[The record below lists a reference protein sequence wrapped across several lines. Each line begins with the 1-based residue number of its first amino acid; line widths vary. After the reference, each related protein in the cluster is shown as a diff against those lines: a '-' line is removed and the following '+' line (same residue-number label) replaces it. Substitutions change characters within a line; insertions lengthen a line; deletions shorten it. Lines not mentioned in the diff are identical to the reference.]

1 MLCRPLS
8 RVTRFDII
16 IYYLNL
22 IYLSYK
28 QVVTTK
34 ADLADP
40 KWGRL
45 TYYYDIK
52 EYVILYLRGRVS
64 IYILTQTLGKI
75 FSYSP
80 LSREYEDTLPQVWV
94 RIYIFTLPVR

>member
-1 MLCRPLS
+1 
-8 RVTRFDII
+8 
-16 IYYLNL
+16 
-22 IYLSYK
+22 
-28 QVVTTK
+28 VVTTK

-75 FSYSP
+75 F
-80 LSREYEDTLPQVWV
+80 
-94 RIYIFTLPVR
+94 